1 MGYAPLS
8 PRHRKQR
15 SALMAIEAVIWD
27 FGGVFTTSPF
37 DAFNRYERERGLPND
52 IIRRINS
59 VNPDSNAWA
68 QLERSELAPA
78 EFDAVFLGEARE
90 FGLSIPGRDVLA
102 LLSGDL
108 RPRVVAAFKACKVK
122 FKVGCITNN
131 APTGKGAGMSS
142 SPEKAQQIAEVF
154 SLFDHV
160 IESSK
165 AGVRKPDP
173 RIYLMMCEAIGVKP
187 DACVYL
193 DDLGINLKPAR
204 ELGMTTIKVTSEQ
217 QLLDDL
223 SKAVRI
229 AF

>member
-1 MGYAPLS
+1 MTV
-8 PRHRKQR
+8 Q
-15 SALMAIEAVIWD
+15 AVIWD

-59 VNPDSNAWA
+59 INPDTNAWA
-68 QLERSELAPA
+68 RIERSEVDAA
-78 EFDAVFLGEARE
+78 TFDLLFADEAKAIGFEIR
-90 FGLSIPGRDVLA
+90 GADVLG

-108 RPRVVAAFKACKVK
+108 RPRVVEAFNACKAR

-131 APTGKGAGMSS
+131 APTGKGAGMSAS
-142 SPEKAQQIAEVF
+142 SDKAAAIADVF
-154 SLFDHV
+154 SAFDHV

-173 RIYLMMCEAIGVKP
+173 RIYRMMCDAIGVEP
-187 DACVYL
+187 TNCVYL

-204 ELGMTTIKVTSEQ
+204 EMGMTTIKVMSED
-217 QLLDDL
+217 QLLADL
-223 SKAVRI
+223 SKAVGLD
-229 AF
+229 F

>member
-1 MGYAPLS
+1 MTV
-8 PRHRKQR
+8 Q
-15 SALMAIEAVIWD
+15 AVIWD

-59 VNPDSNAWA
+59 ITPDTNAWA
-68 QLERSELAPA
+68 RIERSEVDAA
-78 EFDAVFLGEARE
+78 TFDLLFADEAKAIGFEIR
-90 FGLSIPGRDVLA
+90 GADVLG

-108 RPRVVAAFKACKVK
+108 RPRVVEAFNACKAR

-131 APTGKGAGMSS
+131 APTGKGAGMSAS
-142 SPEKAQQIAEVF
+142 SDKAAAIADVF
-154 SLFDHV
+154 SAFDHV

-173 RIYLMMCEAIGVKP
+173 RIYRMMCDAIGVEP
-187 DACVYL
+187 TNCVYL

-204 ELGMTTIKVTSEQ
+204 EMGMTTIKVTSED
-217 QLLDDL
+217 QLLADL
-223 SKAVRI
+223 SKAVGLD
-229 AF
+229 F